1 LRKIPIRR
9 SLEEDSGEN
18 SDEDAY
24 REDADKETP
33 KPMKKLTPIPSK
45 VI

>member
-24 REDADKETP
+24 REDACEEDADKETP
-33 KPMKKLTPIPSK
+33 KPMKK
-45 VI
+45 